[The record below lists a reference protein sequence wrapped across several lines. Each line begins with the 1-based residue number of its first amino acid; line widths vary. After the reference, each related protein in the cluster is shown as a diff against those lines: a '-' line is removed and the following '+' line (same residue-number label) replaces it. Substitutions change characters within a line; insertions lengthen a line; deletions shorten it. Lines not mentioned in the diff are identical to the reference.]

1 MPLQELAALPGAA
14 LSPSFGGASTR
25 DFGAGQAPMA
35 NFRLASAMI
44 CRIIFNLNG
53 QPEIIHNESHQ
64 KYWISQSG

>member
-1 MPLQELAALPGAA
+1 MPLQALAALPGAA

-35 NFRLASAMI
+35 N
-44 CRIIFNLNG
+44 G

-64 KYWISQSG
+64 KYLISQSG